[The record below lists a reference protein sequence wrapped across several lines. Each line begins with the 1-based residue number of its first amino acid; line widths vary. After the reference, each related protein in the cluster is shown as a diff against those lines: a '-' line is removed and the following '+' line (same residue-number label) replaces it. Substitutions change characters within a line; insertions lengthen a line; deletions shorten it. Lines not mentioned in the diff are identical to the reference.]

1 MSERRRKFRAAHP
14 FTIPSCSTLGSMLS
28 VLPIRGLPI
37 RGLPILNSRPI
48 RCPIL
53 GALPILDPTLS

>member
-37 RGLPILNSRPI
+37 LNSRPI